1 MEGNRRKKNSRAS
14 TSVRKCRDID
24 TSTLRSLM
32 TKQTDLTIIDTRS
45 HEEYEKGHIPGA
57 YHVPYSE
64 LETRVKE
71 LQDQHAP
78 IVVISGS
85 GIRSQAVCRLLTDRG
100 FKKTFNVTGG
110 MASWTGKR
118 EYGQPPES
126 RLEISPSGLLVD
138 NIDVL
143 PKGKALD
150 LAMGYGRNALF
161 LAKSGYEVEGIDI
174 STECVT
180 RVRKLAEAA
189 GLDLTADC
197 ADLEK
202 GHEIKE
208 EAYDLIICFLYLHRP
223 LFPAIIR
230 GVKPG
235 GAVVYETFTVDQVR
249 FGRPKNPEHLLKP
262 NELLQVFSNWRI
274 LAYREGIVDER
285 KALEGIVAVKT
296 GM

>member
-1 MEGNRRKKNSRAS
+1 MEGSKKKRASRAT
-14 TSVRKCRDID
+14 TSVRKSRDID
-24 TSTLRSLM
+24 TSTLRNLM

-71 LQDQHAP
+71 LEDPTAH
-78 IVVISGS
+78 IVVISGT

-100 FKKTFNVTGG
+100 FKKILNVTGG
-110 MASWTGKR
+110 MSSWTGKR
-118 EYGQPPES
+118 EYGQPSDS
-126 RLEISPSGLLVD
+126 RLAISPSPLLVD
-138 NIDVL
+138 NIDLL
-143 PKGKALD
+143 PEGKVLD

-161 LAKSGYEVEGIDI
+161 LANRGYEVEGIDN
-174 STECVT
+174 STECVK
-180 RVRKLAEAA
+180 RVRKLAETSE
-189 GLDLTADC
+189 LNLTAVC

-208 EAYDLIICFLYLHRP
+208 EEYDLLICFYYLHRP
-223 LFPAIIR
+223 LFPAIIQA
-230 GVKPG
+230 VKPG
-235 GAVVYETFTVDQVR
+235 GAVVYETL
-249 FGRPKNPEHLLKP
+249 NPEHLLKP

-274 LAYREGIVDER
+274 LRYREGIVDER

-296 GM
+296 AP